1 MRLEKILT
9 TVGGTLLKNIIPGAG
24 IVIDLVNGFLPDDKK
39 LDVDTATGT
48 DIASAVNTLPPEQK
62 AQVLSKEFDVEI
74 EEIKGFTSRFQAAME
89 ADKTGNTTR
98 PQIAL
103 MMGRIVSFAVV
114 VSITALFIA
123 IFSKDS
129 ATIKE
134 MSELWPLML
143 AILATPT
150 ALLRA
155 YFAMRSKEKEA
166 RYQAATDQPISAGG
180 IIGQIA
186 SLVLKK

>member
-1 MRLEKILT
+1 MELGKILT
-9 TVGGTLLKNIIPGAG
+9 TVGGTLLKNVIPGAG
-24 IVIDLVNGFLPDDKK
+24 IIIDMVNGFLPDDKK
-39 LDVDTATGT
+39 LDLNTTTGT
-48 DIASAVNTLPPEQK
+48 NITQAINMLPPEQQ

-74 EEIKGFTSRFQAAME
+74 EEIRGFSTRFQAAME

-103 MMGRIVSFAVV
+103 MMGRIVSFAVI

-123 IFSKDS
+123 VYTKDS
-129 ATIKE
+129 ATIDK
-134 MSELWPLML
+134 MSDLWPLML

-155 YFAMRSKEKEA
+155 YFAMRSKEKET
-166 RYQAATDQPISAGG
+166 RYQVATDQPVSGSV
-180 IIGQIA
+180 IGQIV
-186 SLVLKK
+186 SMFKK

>member
-1 MRLEKILT
+1 MKLSKILT
-9 TVGGTLLKNIIPGAG
+9 TVGGTILKNVIPGAG
-24 IVIDLVNGFLPDDKK
+24 IVIDLVNGFLPDNKK
-39 LDVDTATGT
+39 LDINTATGT
-48 DIASAVNTLPPEQK
+48 DITKAVNALPPEQQT
-62 AQVLSKEFDVEI
+62 QVLSKEFDVEI
-74 EEIKGFTSRFQAAME
+74 EEIRGFTTRFQAAIE

-103 MMGRIVSFAVV
+103 MMGEIVSFAVI

-123 IFSKDS
+123 IFTNNHT
-129 ATIKE
+129 TIDK
-134 MSELWPLML
+134 MADLWPLML

-155 YFAMRSKEKEA
+155 YFAMRSREKEA
-166 RYQAATDQPISAGG
+166 RYQVATDQSIATGG

-186 SLVLKK
+186 SLFKK

>member
-1 MRLEKILT
+1 MELGKILN
-9 TVGGTLLKNIIPGAG
+9 TVGGTLLKNIVPGAG
-24 IVIDLVNGFLPDDKK
+24 IIIDLVNGFLPADKK
-39 LDVDTATGT
+39 LDVTTATGT
-48 DIASAVNTLPPEQK
+48 DVTSAVNTLPPEQK

-74 EEIKGFTSRFQAAME
+74 EEIKGFTTRFQSAME

-103 MMGRIVSFAVV
+103 MMGWIVSFSVV

-123 IFSKDS
+123 IFTKDA

-134 MSELWPLML
+134 MAELWPLML

-155 YFAMRSKEKEA
+155 YFAMRTQEKEA
-166 RYQAATDQPISAGG
+166 RYQAAIDQPIATGG
-180 IIGQIA
+180 MVGQIA
-186 SLVLKK
+186 SMFKK